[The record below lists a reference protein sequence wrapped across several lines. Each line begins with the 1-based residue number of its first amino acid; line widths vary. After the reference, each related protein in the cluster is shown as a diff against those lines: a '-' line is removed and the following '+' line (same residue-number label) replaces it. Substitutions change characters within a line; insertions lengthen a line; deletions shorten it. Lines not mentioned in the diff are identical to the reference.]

1 MLDLRPVGYVIGQ
14 LLVALGGL
22 MLLPM
27 ALNLAMGDPNWQT
40 FLETAIQTLLAGSVL
55 AMACRNGLGQSLSLR
70 QAFVLTAGIWTVMP
84 VFGALPFMEGAP
96 HASFT
101 NAYFEAVSGI
111 TTTGSS
117 VFTGLDTL
125 PVGVLLWRGMLN
137 WIGGLGIA
145 FVAMIFLP
153 VMRVGGMQFF
163 RTEGFDTLGKVLP
176 RAKDIARMLVIIYA
190 GLTCAAVLAYL
201 LVGMTPL
208 DAVVNAFA
216 TISTGGF
223 STSDASFGKY
233 SGPAEYVGALFMILA
248 SLPYIR
254 FVQLLSGSARPLL
267 RDPQVRAYLR
277 WLLYAVGAV
286 VAFRVAT
293 GKDPFETVLRESLF
307 NIVSIFSGTGF
318 GSANVAAWGAFPVV
332 IAFLVGMIGGCTSS
346 SSASISVFRWQ
357 LTFLE
362 IRTRLAQLYAPSA
375 IRIIKYDGRQVE
387 RDVLDALVLYVG
399 GYILTLGVLTIG
411 MDMVGV
417 DEESALFAIWTSIG
431 NIGFG
436 FGPLVQRTGTM
447 VDFPAPAKWLMVL
460 AMLMGRLGLL
470 SVFVLLMPRFWRW

>member
-1 MLDLRPVGYVIGQ
+1 MLDLRPVGYVLGL

-22 MLLPM
+22 MLAPM
-27 ALNLAMGDPNWQT
+27 ALDLARHDTNWHA
-40 FLETAIQTLLAGSVL
+40 FLETAIQTMLTGAVL
-55 AMACRNGLGQSLSLR
+55 ALSCQSGLTRSLSLR
-70 QAFVLTAGIWTVMP
+70 QGFLLTAAIWVVAP

-96 HASFT
+96 HANFT
-101 NAYFEAVSGI
+101 DAYFEAVSGI

-117 VFTGLDTL
+117 VFTGLDSL
-125 PVGVLLWRGMLN
+125 PMGVLLWRGLLN
-137 WIGGLGIA
+137 WLGGLGIA

-163 RTEGFDTLGKVLP
+163 RAEGFDTLGKVLP
-176 RAKDIARMLVIIYA
+176 RAPDIARMLLALYV
-190 GLTCAAVLAYL
+190 GLTFLAVLSYL
-201 LVGMTPL
+201 AAGMTPL

-254 FVQLLSGSARPLL
+254 FVQLAAGNARPLL
-267 RDPQVRAYLR
+267 SDPQVHAYLR
-277 WLLYAVGAV
+277 WLAVAVGM
-286 VAFRVAT
+286 VAAYRLVTGEEAT
-293 GKDPFETVLRESLF
+293 EPVLRQSLF

-318 GSANVAAWGAFPVV
+318 GSADVAGWGPFPVV
-332 IAFLVGMIGGCTSS
+332 VAFLVGMIGGCTSS

-362 IRTRLAQLYAPSA
+362 LRAQIVRLHAPSRMQA
-375 IRIIKYDGRQVE
+375 VKYDGRPVD

-399 GYILTLGVLTIG
+399 GYILTLGVLIIA
-411 MDMVGV
+411 MDMIGV
-417 DEESALFAIWTSIG
+417 DAESATFAVWTSIG

-436 FGPLVQRTGTM
+436 FGPLVVRTGTM
-447 VDFPAPAKWLMVL
+447 TDFPDAGKWIMVL

-470 SVFVLLMPRFWRW
+470 TIFVLLMPRFWRW